1 MLSSHICKTPVV
13 MLMTI
18 YIYYICIRNYVDTY
32 LVCENMY
39 VWALEVYP
47 VGKLTYV
54 VRRLYES
61 TLFSYFIFKLHFLV
75 KKKKKKNSN
84 KNSIKCI

>member
-1 MLSSHICKTPVV
+1 
-13 MLMTI
+13 
-18 YIYYICIRNYVDTY
+18 
-32 LVCENMY
+32 MY

-75 KKKKKKNSN
+75 KKKNKKNSN
-84 KNSIKCI
+84 KNSIKYI